1 MIRDLKRIVAAGAVI
16 SLFMAN
22 PAFADVLYAPGVG
35 PNSSPVGPAAASTE
49 VVGDTQTG
57 AAAAPAASTDISEAP
72 SASTVSTQTAAAS
85 TSTVQAPAA
94 SAGTIQAPAAAS
106 TGTNVIGPGQTG
118 ETTIAAPAGAAQTV
132 APVTAQ
138 SGTSADGEGV
148 QADPIFGT
156 VPLINAVMIDTAGNA
171 EAPFSTNTAAFTSTS
186 DGFGGLW
193 LCYDR
198 AIGDVYYRV
207 YTNEHGWGPWAMN
220 EMRTPHYG
228 DGAKVTAVE
237 IRTKGHTSNLYSIF
251 YRATLND
258 GTTLGWARDGMAAG
272 TFGTGKY
279 IQSFEIKLFKR
290 GTGSAGGCQEGANY
304 EGVVNNNGTAYYSTF
319 DGRAFTGWAY
329 DIDDNKY
336 YFQNNNIVTGWQY
349 IDGYKYYFDASG
361 KVVTDLEPIIGV
373 TGDYIIKINKAMKTL
388 TVYGKDG
395 DNGYIMP
402 VKVILTTIGNATPI
416 GTFKTYEAFRWKYMH
431 DAEGGAYYCQYLLR
445 FKNGFILHS
454 IIYQGQADSHHL
466 IADTYNELGKNRSD
480 GCVRMLSGDA
490 AWVYNNC
497 GLGTQVTIYNDE
509 WVVGPLDRPAIEQA
523 IPRTQNYDPTDPVII
538 ANQQA
543 EASASAA
550 AAAAEQEAVTGI
562 AAAPQA
568 TAN

>member
-1 MIRDLKRIVAAGAVI
+1 MIRDWKRIVVAGTVL
-16 SLFMAN
+16 SLFMVN
-22 PAFADVLYAPGVG
+22 PAFADVIYAPGIENASTGG
-35 PNSSPVGPAAASTE
+35 PTAASVAAPSDSSSGTAQS
-49 VVGDTQTG
+49 DTTTG
-57 AAAAPAASTDISEAP
+57 AAAAPSASTDSSAAP
-72 SASTVSTQTAAAS
+72 SAS
-85 TSTVQAPAA
+85 
-94 SAGTIQAPAAAS
+94 S
-106 TGTNVIGPGQTG
+106 TGTTSAAGPGSTTAGPVQTQTITS
-118 ETTIAAPAGAAQTV
+118 TTQ
-132 APVTAQ
+132 APVTATAQ
-138 SGTSADGEGV
+138 SSVPSVSFNGSSADGEGV
-148 QADPIFGT
+148 SADPILGT

-171 EAPFSTNTAAFTSTS
+171 EAPFSTDTAAFTSTS
-186 DGFGGLW
+186 DGFSGLW

-207 YTNEHGWGPWAMN
+207 YTNEHGWGQWAMN
-220 EMRTPHYG
+220 EMRTPNYG
-228 DGAKVTAVE
+228 DGSKVTAVE
-237 IRTKGHTSNLYSIF
+237 IRTTGHTSNLFSIF

-272 TFGTGKY
+272 AFGNGKY
-279 IQSFEIKLFKR
+279 IQSLEIKLFKR
-290 GTGSAGGCQEGANY
+290 GTGSAGGSQQGANY

-319 DGRAFTGWAY
+319 DGRAYTGWAY

-336 YFQNNNIVTGWQY
+336 YFQNNSIVTGWQY
-349 IDGYKYYFDASG
+349 IDGYKYYFDGSG
-361 KVVTDLEPIIGV
+361 KVVTDLEPIIGL
-373 TGDYIIKINKAMKTL
+373 TGDYIIKINKSMKTL

-454 IIYQGQADSHHL
+454 IIYQSQPDSYHL
-466 IADTYNELGKNRSD
+466 IADTYNMLGKNQSD

-497 GLGTQVTIYNDE
+497 GLGTQVEIYKDE
-509 WVVGPLDRPAIEQA
+509 WVVGPFDRPAIQQA

-538 ANQQA
+538 SNQQNEAAA
-543 EASASAA
+543 ESA

-562 AAAPQA
+562 EAAPTA
-568 TAN
+568 TVN